1 MDRPSHDS
9 TLAALFALCL
19 ICLILVYL
27 YLVKNGKKSWRS
39 WVNLVGELQTRGG
52 EPSKSEKREAN
63 IKRMRDKKRSESVQ
77 RRIGHC

>member
-1 MDRPSHDS
+1 MSKPSHDS
-9 TLAALFALCL
+9 ILAALFALCL

-27 YLVKNGKKSWRS
+27 YLVKNGKKSWRP
-39 WVNLVGELQTRGG
+39 WINLVGELQDRRR

-77 RRIGHC
+77 RRIGQC